1 MMSSPPS
8 SSEQAFSGFELLHE
22 QIRYW
27 IWEKGWTELRDAQEA
42 AIPILLPGDHD
53 LIVSAATASGKTE
66 AAFLPILS
74 RILTQKQTDATVLY
88 VSPLKALIND
98 QWDRLASLCEN
109 LEIPVIPWHG
119 DVSSSRKTKFVKKPR
134 GIVLITP
141 ESLEALFVNKGHQI
155 AGLFKNLQFVVID
168 EMHSFIDRERGK
180 QLQSLLCRLSA
191 KLQRWVPRVGLSA
204 TLGDMDLAAKF
215 LRPSNPEAV
224 RLIISGD
231 GHNSL
236 KIQLRAIEDKLAFPS
251 ESDNPPVENSNE
263 EDDDEVS
270 GGLIRLVELLFKTL
284 KGTNNLIFPNRR
296 SQVEVISDL
305 LRRKCEAES
314 VPNEFWPHHGS
325 LSKDLREQTEESL
338 KRGDRPATA
347 VCTSTLEMGIDIGSV
362 KTVAQIGP
370 PPSVASLRQR
380 LGRSGRRPG
389 EAAILRAYEIIHPL
403 DSNMGLIDSLRQDLI
418 RAVASILLLLEK
430 WCEPPRADSLH
441 ASTFVQQVLSVI
453 AERGGSSALDL
464 WDVLVKNGAFRTLT
478 KAQFSAILRE
488 LGQREILIQ
497 ETSGLLLHGPLGEK
511 LVNHY
516 TFYTAFANP
525 EEFRVVCDGRPLGT
539 LSVTNVLAKDSRII
553 LAGKRWRVIETYLSE
568 KLVIVKP
575 NAGGKPPAF
584 DSGGAIVH
592 DCVRQKMR
600 LVLADSGAVPFLD
613 ATASSAVEAARR
625 AYKES
630 GLAELTAI
638 QEGKEAML
646 FTWRGDSVNEAL
658 VVILAHLGLRASNDG
673 VAVAVAGSLPY
684 VMDALQG
691 ITETT
696 WSPVG
701 FLEDAELPPIEKW
714 DWCVPKEVRRECLLT
729 GALDVEGAMAWI
741 NTAVASSSMHPKL
754 ARYDE

>member
-1 MMSSPPS
+1 MSSPPS
-8 SSEQAFSGFELLHE
+8 SSKQGSSGFELLHE

-42 AIPILLPGDHD
+42 AIPILLPGDQD
-53 LIVSAATASGKTE
+53 LIISAATASGKTE

-74 RILTQKQTDATVLY
+74 RILTQEQMDATVLY

-119 DVSSSRKTKFVKKPR
+119 DVSSGRKTEFVKKPR

-155 AGLFKNLQFVVID
+155 GGLFKNLQFVVID

-204 TLGDMDLAAKF
+204 TLGDMDLAARF
-215 LRPSNPEAV
+215 LRPANPEGV
-224 RLIISGD
+224 RQIISGD
-231 GHNSL
+231 GHYSL
-236 KIQLRAIEDKLAFPS
+236 KIQLRAIEDKLANPIGS
-251 ESDNPPVENSNE
+251 ETPPIGNHNE
-263 EDDDEVS
+263 EDGAEVS
-270 GGLIRLVELLFKTL
+270 GGLIRLIELLFKAL
-284 KGTNNLIFPNRR
+284 KGTNNLVFPNRR

-305 LRRKCEAES
+305 LRRKCESEGL
-314 VPNEFWPHHGS
+314 PNEFWPHHGS

-347 VCTSTLEMGIDIGSV
+347 ICTSTLEMGIDIGSV

-418 RAVASILLLLEK
+418 RAVASIMLLLGK

-441 ASTFVQQVLSVI
+441 ASTFVQQVLSVV
-453 AERGGSSALDL
+453 AERGGASALDL
-464 WDVLVKNGAFRTLT
+464 WDVLVKNGAFRTLS
-478 KAQFSAILRE
+478 KGQFSAILRE

-497 ETSGLLLHGPLGEK
+497 ESSGLLLHGPLGEK

-575 NAGGKPPAF
+575 DAGGKPPAF
-584 DSGGAIVH
+584 DSGGATVH
-592 DCVRQKMR
+592 DCVRQKMKQ
-600 LVLADSGAVPFLD
+600 VLADNGAVPFLD
-613 ATASSAVEAARR
+613 QTAFSALQAARR
-625 AYKES
+625 AYKDS
-630 GLAELTAI
+630 GLDELTAI
-638 QEGKEAML
+638 QEGKETLL
-646 FTWRGDSVNEAL
+646 FTWRGDTVNEAL
-658 VVILAHLGLRASNDG
+658 TVILAHLGYRAGNDG
-673 VAVAVAGSLPY
+673 VAVAVSGNLSY
-684 VMDALQG
+684 VIEALREL
-691 ITETT
+691 TETT
-696 WSPVG
+696 LSEAE
-701 FLEDAELPPIEKW
+701 FLDGADLPPVEKW
-714 DWCVPKEVRRECLLT
+714 DWCVPKEVRKEALLT
-729 GALDVEGAMAWI
+729 GALDIGGALEWI
-741 NTAVASSSMHPKL
+741 NTAFAV
-754 ARYDE
+754 